1 MKHDETRS
9 KIVCTIGP
17 ASQSKKILTGMI
29 EAGMDVARLNMSH
42 ATAAI
47 AKKTFETIRAID
59 DTVAILFDLQGP
71 KIRIGE
77 LVEPIILESG
87 KKLILT
93 TEDILGTEQ
102 RVSISHK
109 ELPQDVKP
117 GDIIAI
123 NDGIIRLL
131 VESIDGEE
139 VTIYGTKG
147 DTVKIDDS
155 YIQTLKNC
163 FLHSRSTITNL
174 GSCESNI
181 DSNDWNISSEMPNK
195 DYTTYENKY
204 GIEMQAKEIT
214 VGDSKVCIKETSVR
228 TRRDYIK
235 KDK

>member
-1 MKHDETRS
+1 MKNLLFIAIIYFATS
-9 KIVCTIGP
+9 STVF
-17 ASQSKKILTGMI
+17 AQSKDEILLGAFHKYGVTACDPFI
-29 EAGMDVARLNMSH
+29 LKNSRLRGNWS
-42 ATAAI
+42 
-47 AKKTFETIRAID
+47 F
-59 DTVAILFDLQGP
+59 
-71 KIRIGE
+71 
-77 LVEPIILESG
+77 
-87 KKLILT
+87 
-93 TEDILGTEQ
+93 
-102 RVSISHK
+102 SISKHL
-109 ELPQDVKP
+109 E
-117 GDIIAI
+117 G
-123 NDGIIRLL
+123 
-131 VESIDGEE
+131 IDGPSTEVSL